1 MSAQLARIL
10 VYAFIAFLFLCD
22 RKRRSGCSNAL
33 WIPLLWVLI
42 LGSRPFSSWFGG
54 GVDMETT
61 DDYIEGSPVDRLVF
75 LFLII
80 AGFIVLKQRQTNW
93 GNVFRTNKWLFVFFA
108 YLGLSSVWSDFPMV
122 SFKRWIKDLGNI
134 IMVLVVLSE
143 KNPVEAVKTLLLRCC
158 YLLVPLSVLYIK
170 YFPDIGR
177 GYNRWTGEVICMGVT
192 TAKNMLGITVLAC
205 FVGIFWYFV
214 DGFDWK
220 ARDKKAMGAYMALLA
235 LTGWLL
241 ITTNSATSLACS
253 ILAAGILI
261 GMKVPAVQKR
271 VKYLEAYVITF
282 VLLLL
287 VGQALFNSGEA
298 LAGTMGRD
306 LTFTGRV
313 DIWKRVLKE
322 DINPLIGTGYY
333 SFWMGDRVD
342 RISEGFYFHLNEAH
356 NGYIETYLNSGLVG
370 VALLLVALYAASR
383 RIKADL
389 LRGEEF
395 AKVRLIFLAVGVVY
409 NLTEAAFNKLSLL
422 WILMLLV
429 VAEYPPPRRA
439 KVPAAA
445 KTSAA
450 GPFPK
455 GSVSGEMPAAG

>member
-1 MSAQLARIL
+1 MSPQIARIIFF
-10 VYAFIAFLFLCD
+10 AFIGFLFVCD

-33 WIPLLWVLI
+33 WIPLFWVLI

-61 DDYIEGSPVDRLVF
+61 DDYIEGSPVDRIVF

-93 GNVFRTNKWLFVFFA
+93 ANVFRTNRWLFVFFA
-108 YLGLSSVWSDFPMV
+108 YLGISSVWSDFPMV

-134 IMVLVVLSE
+134 IMVLVILSE
-143 KNPVEAVKTLLLRCC
+143 KDPVEAVKTLLLRCC

-177 GYNRWTGEVICMGVT
+177 GYNRWTGEPIAMGVT

-205 FVGIFWYFV
+205 WVGIFWHFV
-214 DGFDWK
+214 DSFDWK
-220 ARDKKAMGAYMALLA
+220 SKDKKAMAAYIALLG
-235 LTGWLL
+235 LTLWLL
-241 ITTNSATSLACS
+241 ISTNSATSLACS

-261 GMKVPAVQKR
+261 GMKLPAVQKR

-282 VLLLL
+282 ILLLMI
-287 VGQALFNSGEA
+287 GQSLFNSGEA

-313 DIWKRVLKE
+313 DIWKRVLAE

-356 NGYIETYLNSGLVG
+356 NGYIETYLNSGIIGL
-370 VALLLVALYAASR
+370 ALLLLALYSASR
-383 RIKADL
+383 RIKAEL
-389 LRGEEF
+389 LQGQQF

-409 NLTEAAFNKLSLL
+409 NNRSRFQQ
-422 WILMLLV
+422 
-429 VAEYPPPRRA
+429 
-439 KVPAAA
+439 
-445 KTSAA
+445 
-450 GPFPK
+450 
-455 GSVSGEMPAAG
+455 